1 MKDPKPTPLSFAL
14 RVYPEPAGSKRNP
27 KSPKPWKCPNA
38 MLVFD
43 TETRT
48 DATQR
53 LTFGSY
59 RYFEAGRCLEEGLF
73 YADDLPDADRRV
85 LEQYVATHR
94 PETASD
100 GVRDLKLLTRSQ
112 FVDKFYQ
119 AVYKG
124 RCLLVGFNLPFDTLA
139 NRVRLYN
146 RAGPLRW
153 WLLSRAMDVYGQE
166 RAVSVAIISGLESA
180 SSTSTASAPSRAS
193 RRGTARIR
201 RT

>member
-1 MKDPKPTPLSFAL
+1 MKDRKPTPLFFVL
-14 RVYPEPAGSKRNP
+14 RVYLTPAGSKRNP

-59 RYFEAGRCLEEGLF
+59 RYFEAGRYLEEGLF
-73 YADDLPDADRRV
+73 DADDFPDADRLV

-112 FVDKFYQ
+112 F
-119 AVYKG
+119 
-124 RCLLVGFNLPFDTLA
+124 
-139 NRVRLYN
+139 
-146 RAGPLRW
+146 
-153 WLLSRAMDVYGQE
+153 
-166 RAVSVAIISGLESA
+166 
-180 SSTSTASAPSRAS
+180 
-193 RRGTARIR
+193 
-201 RT
+201 